1 VFWEERVPRKWRA
14 ELSLLAIAAIVLAV
28 DQTSKALVLR
38 YLPYQQPWNPIPA
51 LYPLVA
57 LTHVANTGAAFG
69 LFPGGGMI
77 FAVIALAVVAGI
89 FFSYRH
95 LPHHLGWVR
104 LSLGLQLGGA
114 IGNLIDR
121 LRFGWV
127 VDFIDLRFW
136 PVFNVAD
143 GSIVVGVSILAY
155 YLIFLVD
162 KPLPQQEDA
171 QTEGA

>member
-1 VFWEERVPRKWRA
+1 MPKKRRA
-14 ELSLLAIAAIVLAV
+14 ELSLLAIAITVFAV

-38 YLPYQQPWNPIPA
+38 YLPYQHSWNPIPA
-51 LYPLVA
+51 LSPLVM
-57 LTHVANTGAAFG
+57 LTHVTNTGAAFG
-69 LFPGGGMI
+69 LFPGGGLI
-77 FAVIALAVVAGI
+77 FAVVALAVVAGVL
-89 FFSYRH
+89 FSYRH
-95 LPHHLGWVR
+95 LPHHLGWVH

-155 YLIFLVD
+155 YLIFLVG